1 MNGTPL
7 LILHGWGSNS
17 GRWQRVTDLLRK
29 QEIEALV
36 LDLPGFGIVA
46 SPKRPWTRDDYI
58 NWIFQKAKERN
69 WEKFNL
75 LGHSFG
81 GGLSVKIAVAFPEK
95 VEKLILC
102 APAIIR
108 RKRLKTYLFYQLA
121 HIGKKIFSLPGLKK
135 LEPYAQRLIYKL
147 AGSRDY
153 YVADGVMK
161 ETMKK
166 LGDENLEDLLA
177 KIKAPTLIIWG
188 KKDDVLPLRDAQ
200 ELKEKIAG
208 AELKI
213 ISEAKHS
220 PHREA
225 PEELAEIISQ
235 FVK

>member
-36 LDLPGFGIVA
+36 LDLPGFGIVS

-95 VEKLILC
+95 VEKLIL
-102 APAIIR
+102 
-108 RKRLKTYLFYQLA
+108 
-121 HIGKKIFSLPGLKK
+121 
-135 LEPYAQRLIYKL
+135 
-147 AGSRDY
+147 
-153 YVADGVMK
+153 
-161 ETMKK
+161 
-166 LGDENLEDLLA
+166 N
-177 KIKAPTLIIWG
+177 
-188 KKDDVLPLRDAQ
+188 
-200 ELKEKIAG
+200 
-208 AELKI
+208 
-213 ISEAKHS
+213 
-220 PHREA
+220 
-225 PEELAEIISQ
+225 
-235 FVK
+235 

>member
-36 LDLPGFGIVA
+36 LDLPGFGIVS

-121 HIGKKIFSLPGLKK
+121 HIGKKIFSFSGLKK

-200 ELKEKIAG
+200 ELKEKIEG